1 MDKPTYTFKI
11 ICLAFFALGTISG
24 IAKDQGSSIQ
34 KKFIE
39 WQMAPELAHT
49 SICVNVTDNQSGEEI
64 IGSSPQVSLVPAS
77 IFKVITTATALDVLG
92 PDLS

>member
-39 WQMAPELAHT
+39 WQMAPYSKVT
-49 SICVNVTDNQSGEEI
+49 STSTVGFPRESKISRPTI
-64 IGSSPQVSLVPAS
+64 LS
-77 IFKVITTATALDVLG
+77 INIVFCF
-92 PDLS
+92 